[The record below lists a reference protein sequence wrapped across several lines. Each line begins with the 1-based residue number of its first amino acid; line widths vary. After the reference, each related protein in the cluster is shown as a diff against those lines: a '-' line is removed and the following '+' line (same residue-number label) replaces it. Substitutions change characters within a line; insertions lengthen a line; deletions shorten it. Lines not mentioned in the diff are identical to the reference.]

1 MLKVNFKSKRIVSIN
16 VFQYDYGQKLEISG
30 ISLPDEFEMHF
41 QINECEAESR
51 VGEYNSETGIGIVS
65 IPDYCLEQNVR
76 AFPAWL
82 WVEDESS
89 GKTLRTVEF
98 HVTPRKRAIGKPS
111 TADITEVKSYAEQV
125 KDTASSAAEVLEKA
139 NSILENELTTDYND
153 LLHKPRELY
162 TPPDNKNAQDNPFG
176 DASVVYLRDII
187 KMLYNNDRG
196 TPNGV
201 FDITEDFYLLAD
213 ENWEESMKSIY
224 VRKGDI
230 LAIEYQGSTDGWSY
244 ITLFDEQGV
253 YAFTS
258 NMDNWMEQGLLIN
271 SSMLFAAIADEDEKI
286 ADLTNRIEVLTQ
298 AVTNLNEYVNELK
311 SAIIS
316 LGGEV

>member
-1 MLKVNFKSKRIVSIN
+1 MEKVKIKVTETDVTISRLPEKITAGNIEFIDCEFDLAPVFSNLIVRASFNDAFRTIEN
-16 VFQYDYGQKLEISG
+16 GVCKAPELNEGICKLGVYGYEL
-30 ISLPDEFEMHF
+30 DD
-41 QINECEAESR
+41 N
-51 VGEYNSETGIGIVS
+51 GEYQLCVSPKPTTFFVNEGSFNDKDIPADNPAPSE
-65 IPDYCLEQNVR
+65 LESHYALIN
-76 AFPAWL
+76 AL
-82 WVEDESS
+82 VES
-89 GKTLRTVEF
+89 GKL
-98 HVTPRKRAIGKPS
+98 KG
-111 TADITEVKSYAEQV
+111 EQGPQG
-125 KDTASSAAEVLEKA
+125 EKGDPG
-139 NSILENELTTDYND
+139 TTDYND

-187 KMLYNNDRG
+187 KILNNNDRG

-213 ENWEESMKSIY
+213 ENWEESMKGIY

-253 YAFTS
+253 YAFHS
-258 NMDNWMEQGLLIN
+258 YVDNWMENGLLIN
-271 SSMLFAAIADEDEKI
+271 VSILLELLAERDEKI
-286 ADLTNRIEVLTQ
+286 EFLTQ
-298 AVTNLNEYVNELK
+298 AVKNLNENVNELK
-311 SAIIS
+311 SAILS